1 MAASAEKREVRRVVD
16 RQAEAGAREKGIA
29 SAETVATWAEAA
41 TRETREW
48 QLQPK
53 KEKCV
58 GLLIDRLNRKE
69 YAWTDVT
76 YVTGGFKG
84 KRE

>member
-1 MAASAEKREVRRVVD
+1 MPGEYGIEPAGVGAA
-16 RQAEAGAREKGIA
+16 
-29 SAETVATWAEAA
+29 WAEAA